1 MVEDWLL
8 EPHSGFPLIPNW
20 VFINSEIKTDEL
32 WMLFFD
38 CEDPFLPAC
47 VGIRPKSSLT
57 QNRVHPYKHREIWA
71 LGKCYEHKGAQHTE
85 VMFRGVKS
93 TMYVCWVGS
102 SSSHVCFTAQNNAA
116 CSHFQGFGLPATF
129 LHMYTPLSHRAV
141 CLGGSF
147 LAPASLGRAVMPT
160 LKVIKKRE
168 TGTFS
173 SLKFSWKG

>member
-8 EPHSGFPLIPNW
+8 EPHSGFLLIPNW

-57 QNRVHPYKHREIWA
+57 QNRVHPYKCREIWA
-71 LGKCYEHKGAQHTE
+71 LGKGYEHKGAQHTE
-85 VMFRGVKS
+85 VMFRGIES

-102 SSSHVCFTAQNNAA
+102 SSSHDCFTAQNNAA
-116 CSHFQGFGLPATF
+116 CSHFQGFSLPATF

-141 CLGGSF
+141 CSGGSF

-160 LKVIKKRE
+160 LKVI
-168 TGTFS
+168 
-173 SLKFSWKG
+173 